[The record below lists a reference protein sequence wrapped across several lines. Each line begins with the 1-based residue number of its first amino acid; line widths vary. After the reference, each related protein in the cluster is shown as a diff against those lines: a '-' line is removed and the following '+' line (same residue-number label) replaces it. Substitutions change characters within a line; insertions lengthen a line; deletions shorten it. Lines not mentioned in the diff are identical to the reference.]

1 MIILLYNMGKVKF
14 VYVRR
19 EDGSRPALDFIA
31 NIAAKA
37 RQGLPYF
44 TQMAIEIRN
53 GIKAIEKTG
62 VPPWNLI
69 NEQPFYV
76 ETPTGISVK
85 FELLKRLEYNFPLV
99 EFRVNVGSYPKGY
112 AFRMVLFTHYYQG
125 TEYVFVTNAMIKRQ
139 TSSPEFDEMVKEAAE
154 IYRDFRRNPI
164 KYIRMGDSYE
174 RSKKS

>member
-1 MIILLYNMGKVKF
+1 MSKVKF

-19 EDGSRPALDFIA
+19 EDGSQPALEFIA
-31 NIAAKA
+31 SIVQKA
-37 RQGLPYF
+37 RQGHPYF
-44 TQMAIEIRN
+44 NQMVIEIRN
-53 GIKAIEKTG
+53 GIKAIEKAG
-62 VPPWNLI
+62 IPPWNLI

-139 TSSPEFDEMVKEAAE
+139 TSSVKFDEMVKEATE
-154 IYRDFRRNPI
+154 IYKDFRQNPN
-164 KYIRMGDSYE
+164 KYYRMGDSYE
-174 RSKKS
+174 